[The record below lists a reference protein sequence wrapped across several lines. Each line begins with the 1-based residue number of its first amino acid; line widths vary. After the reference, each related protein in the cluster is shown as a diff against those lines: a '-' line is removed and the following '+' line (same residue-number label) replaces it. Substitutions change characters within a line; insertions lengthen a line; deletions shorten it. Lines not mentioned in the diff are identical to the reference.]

1 MLIVHSDLVCLVL
14 CVEKYKN
21 YLSTIDIISYI
32 WNFRGV
38 LDDVILNSKHHR
50 APLKWAKNLNKFRQD
65 ESAHSY
71 IDISHILVKTTKK
84 VVEIYALIMLEKVE
98 VFLHKTKQL
107 YTRISIFQVFQ

>member
-1 MLIVHSDLVCLVL
+1 M
-14 CVEKYKN
+14 
-21 YLSTIDIISYI
+21 LSTIDIISYI

-71 IDISHILVKTTKK
+71 RHKPYTCKNDKESCGIY
-84 VVEIYALIMLEKVE
+84 YALI
-98 VFLHKTKQL
+98 F
-107 YTRISIFQVFQ
+107 